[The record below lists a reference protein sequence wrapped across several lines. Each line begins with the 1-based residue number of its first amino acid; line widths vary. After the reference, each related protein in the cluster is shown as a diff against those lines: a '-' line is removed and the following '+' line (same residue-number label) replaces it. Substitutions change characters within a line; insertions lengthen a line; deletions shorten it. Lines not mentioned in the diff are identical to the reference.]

1 MSRGACAD
9 EAATKCTLNGV
20 VQDAAI
26 GEMEIVGG
34 LVSIN
39 DTWTSRAKV
48 DVLPDG
54 TTLEAAARGRV
65 MLEVDQAVAA
75 KRVGAVVAPWAASSP
90 STRLV
95 ARWQRFDY

>member
-1 MSRGACAD
+1 MD
-9 EAATKCTLNGV
+9 N
-20 VQDAAI
+20 
-26 GEMEIVGG
+26 VGG

-39 DTWTSRAKV
+39 DNWCSRGKV

-75 KRVGAVVAPWAASSP
+75 ARARAVVAPWVASAP